1 MNLAGKIYIMKTWI
15 FLAIALLI
23 IWIVI
28 NSRDISVDSSRYDLK
43 RDGVQIY
50 KSIISEETRKKW
62 ETLSK
67 TKNYKQL
74 KSEMQQ
80 HPRMR
85 DIVQS
90 LGKDYDFQD
99 YVLVIEKSAVHTCH
113 RDYNGTFS
121 NPNQKHKSYTIIV
134 YLETMEKC
142 LGVIPG
148 SQESKYSNAL
158 NLKNNVRDLLCSER
172 DAILFDANLIHVGTI
187 NNRDDNLRVQMKI
200 THRDDLE
207 ALSYYE
213 KYNRVLNK
221 DNTNPH
227 VVRKLQRQIS
237 CTFPYLADATQME
250 GIKSS
255 REGAEPSLGQK
266 LFSYVFYGRS
276 DFYELPNAF

>member
-1 MNLAGKIYIMKTWI
+1 MKKWI
-15 FLAIALLI
+15 FFFIVLLI
-23 IWIVI
+23 MWIVI
-28 NSRDISVDSSRYDLK
+28 NSRDIGVDSNKYNLK
-43 RDGVQIY
+43 KDGVQLY

-74 KSEMQQ
+74 KSEMHN
-80 HPRMR
+80 HPSMR
-85 DIVQS
+85 EIVRS

-99 YVLVIEKSAVHTCH
+99 YILVIEKSAVHTCH

-148 SQESKYSNAL
+148 SQASKYSNAV
-158 NLKNNVRDLLCSER
+158 NLKNNVRDLRCSER

-187 NNRDDNLRVQMKI
+187 NDRDDNLRVQMKI
-200 THRDDLE
+200 THREDLE
-207 ALSYYE
+207 ALNYYE

-221 DNTNPH
+221 DNTNPLF
-227 VVRKLQRQIS
+227 VRKMQRQIS
-237 CTFPYLADATQME
+237 CAFPYLADINQSE